1 MITLRSY
8 VTESFVPGDGT
19 HAVLLNPA
27 TEEPLAK
34 TSTQGVDFAAALRH
48 ARTQGGAALRAMNFA
63 SRGSLLLAAGKALHA
78 HRDELIGLAV
88 QNGGNTRGDAKF
100 DIDGAIATL
109 TAYGELGQRLGECN
123 HLRDGEGEQPMR
135 SAKLWGEHL
144 WLPRTGVAVHINA
157 FNFPAWGLCEKA
169 AVAWLCGLPVISK
182 PATSSALVAYRIVE
196 LWAQGQLLPPGAL
209 TFLPGPLGNLLDL
222 LGEQDVLAF
231 TGSSDT
237 AQLLRRHR
245 AVVEAGVRL
254 NIEADSLNAAVLG
267 PDGEEG
273 TEAYDLFIADVLRDM
288 TQKAGQ
294 KCTAIRRIYVPAER
308 LDAVLAELT
317 DRLGSVRVGNPQDDR
332 VTMGP
337 VATRAQLEAVRS
349 GIATLAKSP
358 GLAVAVG
365 GAEPLDGIA
374 APAGRGYFVRP
385 TLLFCR
391 DAQAAGAAP
400 SAVDQH
406 EVFGPVATVIPYAR
420 TADLITA
427 VARGGG
433 SLVTSIYSDDRHFV
447 PEAVLGLGPYNGR
460 LFLGSAK
467 LGGQSP
473 GPGTV
478 FAALNHGGP
487 GRAGDGHELGGVRG
501 MQLYMQRC
509 AVVGYKPVVEALL
522 PSAARPAR

>member
-8 VTESFVPGDGT
+8 VAEEFVAGDGA
-19 HAVLLNPA
+19 HALLLNPA
-27 TEEPLAK
+27 TEEPLAQ
-34 TSTQGVDFAAALRH
+34 TSTQGVDFAAALRN
-48 ARTQGGAALRAMNFA
+48 ARTRGAAALRAMNFA
-63 SRGSLLLAAGKALHA
+63 SRGSLLLAAGRALHA

-88 QNGGNTRGDAKF
+88 HSGGNTRGDAKF

-144 WLPRTGVAVHINA
+144 WLPRGGVAVHINA

-196 LWAQGQLLPPGAL
+196 LWAQAQVLPPGAL
-209 TFLPGPLGNLLDL
+209 TFLPGALGNLLDL
-222 LGEQDVLAF
+222 LGAQDVLAF

-245 AVVEAGVRL
+245 AVVEGGVRL
-254 NIEADSLNAAVLG
+254 NVEADSLNAAVLG
-267 PDGEEG
+267 PDGDEGEEV
-273 TEAYDLFIADVLRDM
+273 YDLFLADVLRDM

-294 KCTAIRRIYVPAER
+294 KCTAIRRIYVPAAR
-308 LDAVLAELT
+308 LDAVLADLT
-317 DRLGSVRVGNPQDDR
+317 DRLSAVRVGNPQDER

-337 VATRAQLEAVRS
+337 VATRAQLEAVRR
-349 GIATLAKSP
+349 GITILAESP
-358 GLAVAVG
+358 GVTIAQG

-385 TLLFCR
+385 TLLVCR
-391 DAQAAGAAP
+391 DGNSPDAGS

-406 EVFGPVATVIPYAR
+406 EVFGPVATLIPYTS
-420 TADLITA
+420 TADVIAA

-433 SLVTSIYSDDRHFV
+433 GLVTSIYSDDRAFV
-447 PEAVLGLGPYNGR
+447 PELVIGLGPYHGR

-478 FAALNHGGP
+478 LATLNHGGP

-501 MQLYMQRC
+501 LQLYMQRC
-509 AVVGYKPVVEALL
+509 AVVGYKPTVEGLL
-522 PSAARPAR
+522 PAALRPSR